1 MRKRNIILL
10 SAILVLVA
18 ATTIGMAGDKTEQAA
33 AEQKCWAQ
41 KNPEKAA
48 ELKDLAIKAEAGCE
62 HSKAALIAKAK
73 EVDCEGTVEL
83 AKKAEAGCEKST
95 QALIAKAKGM
105 GEECKCSGKC
115 GHENKAA
122 ETAAGAHDCKKLD
135 AATLASH
142 AEGGCP
148 EAKAMLIAH
157 AKEHGCA
164 EMKALAEKAEGGCD
178 ESMQKLVAMAKE
190 EKKAE

>member
-18 ATTIGMAGDKTEQAA
+18 ATTAGMAGEKAEQAA
-33 AEQKCWAQ
+33 AEHQCWAQ

-48 ELKDLAIKAEAGCE
+48 ELRDLATKAEAGCE

-73 EVDCEGTVEL
+73 EVGCEETVEL
-83 AKKAEAGCEKST
+83 AKKAEGGCEKST
-95 QALIAKAKGM
+95 QALIAKAKNM
-105 GEECKCSGKC
+105 GVDCKCEGKC
-115 GHENKAA
+115 GDEKKAA
-122 ETAAGAHDCKKLD
+122 DAHDCNELD
-135 AATLASH
+135 AATLAAH
-142 AEGGCP
+142 AESGCP
-148 EAKAMLIAH
+148 KAKAMLIAH